1 VCIRVVDL
9 DDLDEWPIADSD
21 ACDMVLGA
29 HVVVRSAIW
38 ATVGA

>member
-1 VCIRVVDL
+1 MVHL
-9 DDLDEWPIADSD
+9 DDLEQRPVAHSD
-21 ACDMVLGA
+21 VRDMVLGA